1 MQWKMRRLLA
11 AVMCAVLAAA
21 CLTACGRGRDETE
34 DSSGPVRTPA
44 APTPADSSSTP
55 VQQAEELWLSILQEG
70 QELTAAARRYFR
82 RMGEDTGI
90 AVHYPH
96 EVFVPDETVEE
107 GLVLR
112 GSLPAGGPECGLTVT
127 VYDQPGETV
136 AQQLLDEHP
145 LTRQPDTL
153 VGAAELPAICLTGT
167 ETGGEEPL
175 AAEYYLVERD
185 SRTYAVLLYYAPDRQ
200 AEVRPWLQAML
211 NTVEFADQ

>member
-21 CLTACGRGRDETE
+21 CLSACGRGKNEVDG
-34 DSSGPVRTPA
+34 SSGPVGTPA
-44 APTPADSSSTP
+44 APTPAGSGSAP
-55 VQQAEELWLSILQEG
+55 AQQAEELWLSILQEG

-82 RMGEDTGI
+82 RLGDAAGI

-96 EVFVPDETVEE
+96 EVFAPDEAVED
-107 GLVLR
+107 GLVIR
-112 GSLPAGGPECGLTVT
+112 GALPADGPECGLTVT
-127 VYDQPGETV
+127 VYDRPGEAV

-145 LTRQPDTL
+145 LTRQPDTR
-153 VGAAELPAICLTGT
+153 VGADELPAVYLAGT
-167 ETGGEEPL
+167 ETGGEDPL
-175 AAEYYLVERD
+175 AVEYYLVERD